1 MKECELI
8 KGGHTLTP
16 LAVTI
21 TSNDVRKKL
30 NFNNHC
36 TDSHRVK
43 LVPSAPPSNI
53 TIMASASTNQLPV
66 QWKKIPETEANGIIT
81 GRYFV

>member
-1 MKECELI
+1 ML
-8 KGGHTLTP
+8 LT
-16 LAVTI
+16 VTI
-21 TSNDVRKKL
+21 TSKDIRKNL
-30 NFNNHC
+30 TLILHC
-36 TDSHRVK
+36 IDSHRVK

-53 TIMASASTNQLPV
+53 TIMASVSTNQLPV